1 MLRLTATFKVSL
13 ANPLY
18 INRPP
23 QQERVRTIPP
33 LRYDTRIDDSDV
45 EIALLEIHHAM
56 TIVDRGKNILRGPI
70 WVVPR
75 VQVSVSRTETAEPPA
90 IPPTPEDG
98 RNFCDRDPYF
108 HEHIL
113 LYRKVAL
120 EALCRFLRFF
130 KYRQVHALLRDPIGE
145 DLDNPTWTDNTGQEV
160 PSGVH
165 LVEGSLYGIELDDD
179 VGIHALAA
187 TDDPALQ
194 QALAAPPI
202 EPELY
207 EELLSDARAAL
218 FQRSLRRA
226 ILELAI
232 SCEVAIKQAFFNKA
246 TAAEL
251 SMYFDD
257 RRQIK
262 DDVGGFTNLLG
273 KPAEHILGQNFREA
287 GKAEKRACIYIDNL
301 FQCRNQIAHEGQ
313 PTYKNKR
320 GRLHTVDQPV
330 VKEWFKAADRLFHW
344 LRCMRP

>member
-13 ANPLY
+13 ASPLF

-23 QQERVRTIPP
+23 RQEGLRTIPP

-56 TIVDRGKNILRGPI
+56 TIVDRGENILRGPI

-90 IPPTPEDG
+90 IPPMPEGG
-98 RNFCDRDPYF
+98 RNFCDRAPYC

-145 DLDNPTWTDNTGQEV
+145 DLDNPTWTDDTGQEV
-160 PSGVH
+160 LSGVH
-165 LVEGSLYGIELDDD
+165 LVEASLYGIELDDD

-187 TDDPALQ
+187 IDDPALQ
-194 QALAAPPI
+194 QALADPPI

-218 FQRSLRRA
+218 FQGHLRRA
-226 ILELAI
+226 VLELAI
-232 SCEVAIKQAFFNKA
+232 SCEVATRHTLSIKAPSGRYKKRGI
-246 TAAEL
+246 
-251 SMYFDD
+251 Y
-257 RRQIK
+257 
-262 DDVGGFTNLLG
+262 LL
-273 KPAEHILGQNFREA
+273 LDQEA
-287 GKAEKRACIYIDNL
+287 KRVFGECFQDADSEAYMSIDHL
-301 FQCRNQIAHEGQ
+301 FQRRDQIAHQGKGEDID
-313 PTYKNKR
+313 
-320 GRLHTVDQPV
+320 LAAA
-330 VKEWFKAADRLFHW
+330 KEWFKAADRLFHW
-344 LRCMRP
+344 LRRMRP